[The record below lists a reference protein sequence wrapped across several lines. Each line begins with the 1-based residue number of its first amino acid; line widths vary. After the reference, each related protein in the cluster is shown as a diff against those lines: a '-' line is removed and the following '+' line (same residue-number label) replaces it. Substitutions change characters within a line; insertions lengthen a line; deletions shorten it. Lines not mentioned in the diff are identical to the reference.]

1 MTVGKGG
8 RYPAELRERAVRM
21 VFEHEGQYPS
31 QWKAI
36 VSIAEKLDVHRE
48 TLRNWVRA
56 AEVDGGQRPGVS
68 SQERE
73 RIKALER
80 ENRELRRANDIL
92 KAAASFFGAELDRQ
106 SKK

>member
-21 VFEHEGQYPS
+21 VFDSEGRYPS

-56 AEVDGGQRPGVS
+56 AEVDAGARPGVTS
-68 SQERE
+68 AERE
-73 RIKALER
+73 RIKQLER

-92 KAAASFFGAELDRQ
+92 KAAASFFGAELDRHYR
-106 SKK
+106 K

>member
-56 AEVDGGQRPGVS
+56 AEVDSGARPGVTS
-68 SQERE
+68 DERE

-80 ENRELRRANDIL
+80 ENRELRRANEIL
-92 KAAASFFGAELDRQ
+92 KAAASFFGAETSHPR
-106 SKK
+106 